1 MKFAQLTAPDGD
13 PVFVNPDT
21 VQMVRLNDSGR
32 AIAKAKAVI
41 VFVSGGTQGVVEDL
55 SIVISRL
62 EEANPPSA

>member
-13 PVFVNPDT
+13 PVFVNPET
-21 VQMVRLNDSGR
+21 VQMIRLNDGGR

-55 SIVISRL
+55 GMVISKL
-62 EEANPPSA
+62 EESHSPSV